1 MVLPLLHFCDAV
13 LLAYNEKY
21 ILVFILFLNI
31 HTNVCIY
38 YDEVNMKFVTFLSKN

>member
-38 YDEVNMKFVTFLSKN
+38 LFTYIAKVKVYIT